1 MHILAA
7 DIGGTNSRFAVF
19 EADGKGVLR
28 RLISKWLKTT
38 DYSSF
43 KDLLAGVLS
52 AFSKEEL
59 KGITVASFAV
69 AGLVEGGCFSR
80 PPNISWEVDIRDIAF
95 PVERAMLLN
104 DFAAQAYACKTPA
117 VEGAREILPGRGDPS
132 SPLACV
138 GAGTGLGQSCLIPL
152 PEGGFVA
159 AASEGS
165 HTPFPF
171 LGEEELSYGRFV
183 QESLHI
189 PYAECDDIVSG
200 RGLRLLHQFI
210 TGDDLAPEEITS
222 RFSEG
227 SPTIERMGSF
237 YGRVCRNYVLQ
248 TVSLGGLYIAGGIA
262 AKAPSIVLCKGFR
275 QEFYNSASMERILR
289 GVPVHLNANEE
300 SGLWGAAFA
309 ALNKIKR
316 DNAFG

>member
-1 MHILAA
+1 MRILAA

-19 EADGKGVLR
+19 EADRKGGLR
-28 RLISKWLKTT
+28 RIISKWLKTT
-38 DYSSF
+38 DYGSF
-43 KDLLAGVLS
+43 KDLLSGLALVLS
-52 AFSKEEL
+52 AEL
-59 KGITVASFAV
+59 KGIRAASFAV
-69 AGLVEGGCFSR
+69 AGPVEGGCFSR
-80 PPNISWEVDIRDIAF
+80 PPNIPWEIDIRDVALPI
-95 PVERAMLLN
+95 EIRMLLN

-117 VEGAREILPGRGDPS
+117 VEGAREILSGRGDPS
-132 SPLACV
+132 SPVACV

-152 PEGGFVA
+152 PDGGFIA

-171 LGEEELSYGRFV
+171 MGEEEFSYGRFV
-183 QESLHI
+183 RERLRV
-189 PYAECDDIVSG
+189 PYAECDHVVSG

-210 TGDDLAPEEITS
+210 TGEDLAAEEITA

-248 TVSLGGLYIAGGIA
+248 TVSLGGLYVAGGIA
-262 AKAPSIVLCKGFR
+262 ARAPSIILCNGFR
-275 QEFYNSASMERILR
+275 KEFYDSATMERILR
-289 GVPVHLNANEE
+289 RVPVYLNCNQE

-309 ALNKIKR
+309 ALTAMER
-316 DNAFG
+316 DKQ